1 MSIQRFLAVEQR
13 RREGYYIDEVMI
25 RIFDNSPQ
33 QIDLQRRGVCLLQL
47 RKALKNIINMN
58 TRIRE
63 IVM

>member
-33 QIDLQRRGVCLLQL
+33 QIDLQRREVCLLQL
-47 RKALKNIINMN
+47 RKALNNIINVS